1 MPEKGTA
8 QAQTDPK
15 TPPPLSDKALA
26 VFAFAAY
33 HQLESGE
40 PVTGVVRRDGAGHK
54 ADEEALDELREAGL
68 VKIDEEENRVF
79 FSDQGEAV
87 LGALIGALRTVGG
100 GAS

>member
-1 MPEKGTA
+1 MTETGTA
-8 QAQTDPK
+8 QAQADPK
-15 TPPPLSDKALA
+15 APPPLSDKALA

-40 PVTGVVRRDGAGHK
+40 PVTGVVRRDGAGHH
-54 ADEEALDELREAGL
+54 ADEEAIRELSEAGL
-68 VKIDEEENRVF
+68 VTVEANRVQ

-100 GAS
+100 PS

>member
-1 MPEKGTA
+1 MPETGTA
-8 QAQTDPK
+8 QAQADPQ

-40 PVTGVVRRDGAGHK
+40 PVTGVVRRDGAGHH
-54 ADEEALDELREAGL
+54 ADEDAIRELSEAGL
-68 VKIDEEENRVF
+68 VTVEANRVN

-100 GAS
+100 PS

>member
-1 MPEKGTA
+1 MPEHGTA
-8 QAQTDPK
+8 QAQAHPQ

-40 PVTGVVRRDGAGHK
+40 PVTGVVRRDGAGHH
-54 ADEEALDELREAGL
+54 ADEEAIRELREAGL
-68 VKIDEEENRVF
+68 VTIDENRVS

-100 GAS
+100 PS

>member
-1 MPEKGTA
+1 MPETGTA
-8 QAQTDPK
+8 QAQADPQ

-54 ADEEALDELREAGL
+54 ADEEAILELRDAGL
-68 VKIDEEENRVF
+68 VEITDTRVV

-87 LGALIGALRTVGG
+87 LGALIGALRTVAPG
-100 GAS
+100 S

>member
-8 QAQTDPK
+8 QAQADPQN
-15 TPPPLSDKALA
+15 PPPLSDKALA

-54 ADEEALDELREAGL
+54 ADEEAIAELREAGL
-68 VKIDEEENRVF
+68 VKVEENRVF

-100 GAS
+100 TS

>member
-1 MPEKGTA
+1 MPEHGIA
-8 QAQTDPK
+8 QAQADPQ

-40 PVTGVVRRDGAGHK
+40 PVTGVVRHDGAGQH
-54 ADEEALDELREAGL
+54 ADEDAIRELRDAGL
-68 VKIDEEENRVF
+68 VTEEANRVA

-87 LGALIGALRTVGG
+87 LGALIRALRTVG
-100 GAS
+100 ARS